1 MKLFRVMIS
10 FTGERTLLLMRLLDG
25 ANALATRAT
34 ASTRRIVLMNMIEAE
49 VKKMSD
55 ALLLLAMVGKGVGYY
70 RASLSCKACL
80 HVFNLQ
86 SEDQKCD
93 LTSEK

>member
-1 MKLFRVMIS
+1 MKLFSVMIS

-25 ANALATRAT
+25 ANAFATRAT
-34 ASTRRIVLMNMIEAE
+34 ASRRRIVLMNMIEAE

-55 ALLLLAMVGKGVGYY
+55 ALLLL
-70 RASLSCKACL
+70 SCKACL

-86 SEDQKCD
+86 SEDQKGD